1 MAYVYTLFRWN
12 VVFITEK
19 PKFVTSTPDQK
30 KESPSDNQIADSNP
44 ECDIEGK
51 SNF

>member
-1 MAYVYTLFRWN
+1 MDCCGFYS

-19 PKFVTSTPDQK
+19 PKFTTSTPDQK

-51 SNF
+51 NCF